1 MSTAPAGN
9 STRELRYENC
19 TRIESGEIE
28 SGEIESSEIESS
40 EVESS
45 EVESSEVES
54 GEYEHFNGH
63 NRLYIFYPHHDT
75 R

>member
-45 EVESSEVES
+45 EVES